1 MTNKKKPKP
10 PKKPDNKGGRPR
22 KEIDPEMLEAVARL
36 QPTIEELAASFKVSV
51 NTLKARL
58 DDSLELR
65 EIVEQAK
72 NFGRLSLRRMMW
84 KNATNGNT
92 TMQIWLSK
100 QYLNMHDKQVVEQ
113 TIDFSKVNLSSLS
126 DDQLDRL
133 IEDNVNGC

>member
-1 MTNKKKPKP
+1 MALKKEVKAA
-10 PKKPDNKGGRPR
+10 NKGGRPK
-22 KEIDPEMLEAVARL
+22 KEIEAETLEAVAKL
-36 QPTIEELAASFKVSV
+36 QPTIEEMASCLKVSV

-58 DDSLELR
+58 DDSPKLR
-65 EIVEQAK
+65 EIVDQAK

-133 IEDNVNGC
+133 IEDNVNG